1 MIGGGAGRPV
11 GAMASWVAVLL
22 SAACGGATS
31 LPVPLRPEP
40 LPWADTLPIPE
51 PAARNPIE
59 IPKIMDDAVAG
70 EVSRVVSIRS
80 AVGMRHEALNLTRF
94 DDVVPSAWFEHRN
107 ATRRLTPQQVRDGP
121 TSGTGPD
128 TTGALQII
136 SAKVQGVS
144 PGFNIRDARG
154 DRYVVKFDPRGFLHM
169 SSSAGV
175 ISNRLLH
182 AAGYH
187 VPEDFVFVFSK
198 SKLEV
203 AEGATIR
210 GEDFEERPLTLELA
224 FDVLEMTDS
233 LPDGR
238 YLAVTSKF
246 VPGPTKGPFFFDGV
260 REDDPNDWYHHEHR
274 RELRGLYVVSSWL
287 NHVDMRWM
295 NTMDAYVPPG
305 YLKHYLIDF
314 AASLGSGTTRP
325 HEPREGSE
333 YNVDLWASLAR
344 VFTLGFYDVGWE
356 DREWDVIDPTIGWL
370 DGENFDPG
378 GWKPNWPNRAFQL
391 ATDRDGYWGA
401 KLVGSFSDEQ
411 IRAAVEAGRLPDRRA
426 ADTLAA
432 ILITR
437 RDLVVDHWY
446 RKVSPLENFVVVTAA
461 GGRSESAL
469 DLEIRFDD
477 LGLEAGLWKPEDVS
491 YRWELEHAE
500 LDRDWNGTTVPRPD
514 GSRSRIRLTPARSEE
529 ESSPGALPLHGGQ
542 ELARLKV
549 SVEHTRDGVR
559 QRPVTVWLE
568 WSEPTDS
575 YRVAGLEH

>member
-1 MIGGGAGRPV
+1 
-11 GAMASWVAVLL
+11 
-22 SAACGGATS
+22 
-31 LPVPLRPEP
+31 
-40 LPWADTLPIPE
+40 
-51 PAARNPIE
+51 
-59 IPKIMDDAVAG
+59 
-70 EVSRVVSIRS
+70 
-80 AVGMRHEALNLTRF
+80 
-94 DDVVPSAWFEHRN
+94 
-107 ATRRLTPQQVRDGP
+107 
-121 TSGTGPD
+121 
-128 TTGALQII
+128 
-136 SAKVQGVS
+136 
-144 PGFNIRDARG
+144 
-154 DRYVVKFDPRGFLHM
+154 
-169 SSSAGV
+169 
-175 ISNRLLH
+175 
-182 AAGYH
+182 
-187 VPEDFVFVFSK
+187 
-198 SKLEV
+198 
-203 AEGATIR
+203 
-210 GEDFEERPLTLELA
+210 
-224 FDVLEMTDS
+224 
-233 LPDGR
+233 
-238 YLAVTSKF
+238 
-246 VPGPTKGPFFFDGV
+246 
-260 REDDPNDWYHHEHR
+260 
-274 RELRGLYVVSSWL
+274 
-287 NHVDMRWM
+287 
-295 NTMDAYVPPG
+295 VPPG

-568 WSEPTDS
+568 WSESTDS